1 MHYALFSEDARVR
14 LGGSGKINWKSV
26 ASEGTP
32 VERTRTGLRRPKAAG
47 RERSLGKMR
56 GDYFTSKRSNG
67 RKKKKKGRKAQRN
80 SQLGKTAQ
88 RNGKVHTRLL
98 ESTQRRRSPGVPGT
112 RVADAQFGRCNTDSR
127 DGRGGERESCPRECS
142 CSLTIPH
149 CDGCK
154 TCLQKCM

>member
-32 VERTRTGLRRPKAAG
+32 VERTRTGLLRPKAAG

-56 GDYFTSKRSNG
+56 GDYFTAKRSNG
-67 RKKKKKGRKAQRN
+67 RKKEKTKAQRN

-88 RNGKVHTRLL
+88 RNGKMDAGEYAAATLA
-98 ESTQRRRSPGVPGT
+98 RRPRYEG
-112 RVADAQFGRCNTDSR
+112 GRR
-127 DGRGGERESCPRECS
+127 AVWA
-142 CSLTIPH
+142 
-149 CDGCK
+149 
-154 TCLQKCM
+154 LQY

>member
-67 RKKKKKGRKAQRN
+67 RKKKKKEEKHSETPNWA
-80 SQLGKTAQ
+80 KPH
-88 RNGKVHTRLL
+88 NGT
-98 ESTQRRRSPGVPGT
+98 
-112 RVADAQFGRCNTDSR
+112 GRCIHDCWRVRSGDARQASQVQGWQTRSLGAAILILGMAGAASGSR
-127 DGRGGERESCPRECS
+127 ARENAVVP
-142 CSLTIPH
+142 
-149 CDGCK
+149 
-154 TCLQKCM
+154 